1 VLGTPG
7 EQLTIRT
14 DSFDRASFMPGV
26 VLAVRQVSSRP
37 GLTIGLDALLD
48 L

>member
-1 VLGTPG
+1 
-7 EQLTIRT
+7 
-14 DSFDRASFMPGV
+14 V

>member
-1 VLGTPG
+1 
-7 EQLTIRT
+7 
-14 DSFDRASFMPGV
+14 MPGV